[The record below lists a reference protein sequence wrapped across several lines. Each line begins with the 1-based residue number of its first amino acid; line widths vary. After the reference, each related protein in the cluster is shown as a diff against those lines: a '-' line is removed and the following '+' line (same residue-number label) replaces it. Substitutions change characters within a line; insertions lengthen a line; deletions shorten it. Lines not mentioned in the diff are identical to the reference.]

1 MFKVIPKKNK
11 IAAEI
16 ICDVKNLK
24 SAEIKKIKSVLNN
37 CGIILCDD
45 YDLRQAPGVKK
56 AIDEFV
62 NKNDFN
68 CSIICDGRFA
78 KIEKN

>member
-1 MFKVIPKKNK
+1 MNEILKNTRQLNG
-11 IAAEI
+11 E
-16 ICDVKNLK
+16 VK
-24 SAEIKKIKSVLNN
+24 
-37 CGIILCDD
+37 
-45 YDLRQAPGVKK
+45 
-56 AIDEFV
+56 DEFV